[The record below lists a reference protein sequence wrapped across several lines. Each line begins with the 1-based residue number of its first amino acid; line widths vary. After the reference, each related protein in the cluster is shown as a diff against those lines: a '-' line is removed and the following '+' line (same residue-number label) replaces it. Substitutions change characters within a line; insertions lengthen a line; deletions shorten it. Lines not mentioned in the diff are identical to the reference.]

1 MSKSILYL
9 LLLVSVL
16 FSSCTPTQDLI
27 YLQKKDGNEPQSTVA
42 AVESKPYRLQ
52 INDVLSITIKANDPK
67 LV

>member
-16 FSSCTPTQDLI
+16 FSSCIPTQDLI

-42 AVESKPYRLQ
+42 AVEITEITRLE
-52 INDVLSITIKANDPK
+52 IKLFKIVGLSEIAFI
-67 LV
+67 